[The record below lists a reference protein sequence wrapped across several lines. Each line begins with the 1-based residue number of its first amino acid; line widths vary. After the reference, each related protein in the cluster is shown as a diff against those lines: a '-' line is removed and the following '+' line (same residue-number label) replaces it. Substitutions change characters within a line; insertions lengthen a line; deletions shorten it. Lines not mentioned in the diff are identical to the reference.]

1 MNAILKYP
9 GAKWSLA
16 EWIIS
21 HFPPH
26 HSYLEPFF
34 GSGAV
39 LFNKSRS
46 NIETVNDIDGEVV
59 NLFDCIRRDPG
70 RIARMVYFTP
80 YSRQEFDRSCLPET
94 QADPFDRAVR
104 FLIRCNQ
111 GHGFRTNE
119 YKVGWKNDV
128 QGRERAYAAKNWADL
143 PEVIVQAADRMRGV
157 QIECRPAVELISHFN
172 APNVLIYCDPPYVL
186 SSRSS
191 GKRQYKHEMTNR
203 DHEELLAVMKPIL
216 FNTEMVRATLEGL
229 KTVMRRVVKPQP
241 FAVKQ
246 DENAPCW
253 CGHFVSESGKV
264 LLDKPP
270 YCPGE
275 ILYVRETW
283 QNGFGGTYLYKADA
297 EYDLFM
303 TPEGKLVSDIP
314 WRPSIH
320 MPREAARIF
329 LRVTDLRVERVQD
342 IDDDG
347 VVAEGLNIGDPFD
360 ELWNSTIKPA
370 DRDLYGWGANP
381 WVWVI
386 EFEWISREEA
396 EQCQ

>member
-80 YSRQEFDRSCLPET
+80 YSRQEFYRSCLPET

-128 QGRERAYAAKNWADL
+128 QGRERAYAAQNWADL

-157 QIECRPAVELISHFN
+157 QIECMPAVELISRFN

-203 DHEELLAVMKPIL
+203 DHEELLAV
-216 FNTEMVRATLEGL
+216 L
-229 KTVMRRVVKPQP
+229 KVHKGPVLISGYR
-241 FAVKQ
+241 
-246 DENAPCW
+246 
-253 CGHFVSESGKV
+253 SE
-264 LLDKPP
+264 L
-270 YCPGE
+270 
-275 ILYVRETW
+275 
-283 QNGFGGTYLYKADA
+283 
-297 EYDLFM
+297 YDL
-303 TPEGKLVSDIP
+303 ELVG
-314 WRPSIH
+314 WYQ
-320 MPREAARIF
+320 EYTTA
-329 LRVTDLRVERVQD
+329 TDQLSRR
-342 IDDDG
+342 
-347 VVAEGLNIGDPFD
+347 
-360 ELWNSTIKPA
+360 
-370 DRDLYGWGANP
+370 
-381 WVWVI
+381 
-386 EFEWISREEA
+386 REEVLWMNFDPGTRQ
-396 EQCQ
+396 ERMF